1 MFKVAIMDFENGTLT
16 YSDIVSSQ
24 TAKRLRKNAI
34 KRGKFAAIIRWAF
47 LSF

>member
-16 YSDIVSSQ
+16 YSDIVNVN
-24 TAKRLRKNAI
+24 TAKRLRAKAI
-34 KRGKFAAIIRWAF
+34 QRGKFAAIVRWAF